1 MRTLGLS
8 GDAANPLATDAS
20 YFALL
25 VLVIIAFVAV
35 LALRRHRPE
44 RPGRLA
50 SNKRRTA
57 YYAERDWRSLREGGE
72 LCSLESLA
80 GERVRYIVSDD
91 RVPLFSSRGF
101 ELRELHRVAAVGR
114 GARVYELIPCTQVE
128 SPQPRAGIGAGPSSY
143 ARH

>member
-1 MRTLGLS
+1 MRAQ
-8 GDAANPLATDAS
+8 AAN
-20 YFALL
+20 ALIL
-25 VLVIIAFVAV
+25 PFVLMHSVVLVIIAFVAV

-80 GERVRYIVSDD
+80 GERVRYIVADG